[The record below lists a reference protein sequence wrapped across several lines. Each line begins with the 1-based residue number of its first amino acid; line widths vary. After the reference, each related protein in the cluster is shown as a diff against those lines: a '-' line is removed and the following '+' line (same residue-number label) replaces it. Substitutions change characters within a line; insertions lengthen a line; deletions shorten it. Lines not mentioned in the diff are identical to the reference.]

1 MSAGV
6 PPSLWP
12 LVQRLAAR
20 EAWPPASDA
29 AAARLVWQAERE
41 GLLPLLFEQHG
52 LPGPVN
58 RALAAHRALEH
69 LYRRRSELLEEAL
82 ADLLRRL
89 EGEPVV
95 LLKGADYRRR
105 LYARP
110 WLRPMQDIDLL
121 VPRERMDAVCG
132 RLLDSGLT
140 AVPPAAAA
148 ATVAS
153 YHERVMLLGP
163 VVVEVHH
170 SFVQRARHRIDYQ
183 ALWSRRVPVGGE
195 VTGAFRLDDADA
207 LAYHALSLAID
218 EFCVPLVRY
227 LDLWLLLESRPESL
241 AAAVERARGW
251 RTARAL
257 YGALRQLFRLLPESR
272 SETRA
277 ALARRLI
284 SGPSRRFLEA
294 AVLPGLEDHGRGK
307 SMSRRV
313 ELWRKLWLLD
323 NPWRRLCFGAYHAY
337 AVVAG
342 RWHGGRERAVT
353 VRS

>member
-1 MSAGV
+1 
-6 PPSLWP
+6 
-12 LVQRLAAR
+12 
-20 EAWPPASDA
+20 
-29 AAARLVWQAERE
+29 VWQAERE
-41 GLLPLLFEQHG
+41 GLLPLLFEQDG
-52 LPGPVN
+52 LPEVV
-58 RALAAHRALEH
+58 RVALGEHRALER
-69 LYRRRSELLEEAL
+69 LYRRRSDLLEEAL

-89 EGEPVV
+89 KGEPVV

-121 VPRERMDAVCG
+121 VPRERMDAVCEQ
-132 RLLDSGLT
+132 LLESGMA

-148 ATVAS
+148 ARVAS

-183 ALWSRRVPVGGE
+183 AVWSRRVPLGE
-195 VTGAFRLDDADA
+195 GVPGAFRLDDADVI
-207 LAYHALSLAID
+207 AYHALSLAID

-241 AAAVERARGW
+241 EAAVDRARGW

-257 YGALRQLFRLLPESR
+257 YGGLRQLFRLLPESQTEAR
-272 SETRA
+272 EEQT
-277 ALARRLI
+277 RRLI
-284 SGPSRRFLEA
+284 SGPGRRFLEA

-323 NPWRRLCFGAYHAY
+323 NSWRRLCFGAYHAY
-337 AVVAG
+337 ALVAG
-342 RWHGGRERAVT
+342 RRQGGRERAVT